1 MLRAELRELGEK
13 PVAVLKEAVLVDA
26 IEVVPVLICSILK
39 IICLK
44 KKKEKGNNTLKRCTN
59 QQAHTTPGRKFM
71 QAKKKKTPINLV
83 LHYYGIISLSRVI
96 LCK

>member
-1 MLRAELRELGEK
+1 MPRAELRELGEK

-44 KKKEKGNNTLKRCTN
+44 N
-59 QQAHTTPGRKFM
+59 
-71 QAKKKKTPINLV
+71 KKKKIGITP
-83 LHYYGIISLSRVI
+83 
-96 LCK
+96 